1 MTGNLRIIYI
11 RIRTNQIVQI
21 KNGNQSKSLKGAS
34 RFSVEKNEIF
44 ELKILKK
51 SFRMKLNTVSDV
63 R

>member
-34 RFSVEKNEIF
+34 RFSVEKKNEIF
-44 ELKILKK
+44 ELKILKNP
-51 SFRMKLNTVSDV
+51 SE
-63 R
+63 